1 MAVVPWSTLATAQPK
16 GRFEYV
22 FTYVWGRHDSHN
34 HLDGPPLANAM
45 EGEEER
51 YLPFL
56 ESGPSP
62 ASVEVDNTGLPGAIV
77 LVLPDYD
84 AGIGFMANTTLRFKH
99 SGIRKRI
106 YRRRKSDESGTLD
119 FDSRYYLL
127 DEIEGWRKTYTDDG
141 TKVPDPSFPLRSVQR
156 YESIGVYPNPDKR
169 YEVRMRYV
177 AAPEPL
183 VSAQDVPPI
192 PEDAIDA
199 LVYRAL
205 AYLYESAGNA
215 SMKQQAM
222 ADYMDCLTSLQR
234 RHGSVRP
241 TDRARPKRAMGLRRG
256 RRVRRRPVAADTGF
270 SS

>member
-1 MAVVPWSTLATAQPK
+1 MAVIPWSTIATAQPK

-22 FTYVWGRHDSHN
+22 FTYIWGRHDAHN

-84 AGIGFMANTTLRFKH
+84 AGIGFMANTTLRYKH

-119 FDSRYYLL
+119 LTRTS
-127 DEIEGWRKTYTDDG
+127 G
-141 TKVPDPSFPLRSVQR
+141 TKSVCATSPRRSPWSRPRTFRPSLRTLSTPWSTGR
-156 YESIGVYPNPDKR
+156 WR
-169 YEVRMRYV
+169 T
-177 AAPEPL
+177 
-183 VSAQDVPPI
+183 
-192 PEDAIDA
+192 
-199 LVYRAL
+199 
-205 AYLYESAGNA
+205 
-215 SMKQQAM
+215 
-222 ADYMDCLTSLQR
+222 CTSL
-234 RHGSVRP
+234 
-241 TDRARPKRAMGLRRG
+241 RATPR
-256 RRVRRRPVAADTGF
+256 
-270 SS
+270 